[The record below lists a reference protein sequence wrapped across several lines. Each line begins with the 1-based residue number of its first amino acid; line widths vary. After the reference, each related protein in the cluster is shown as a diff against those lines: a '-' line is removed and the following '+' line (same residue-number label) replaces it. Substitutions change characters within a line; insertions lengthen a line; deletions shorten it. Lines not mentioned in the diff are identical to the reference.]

1 MFSYNKLQVILT
13 YLMIILVCSCCDNTP
28 VEKSTAVDRIMQ
40 SDSLLQYFISTHP
53 AKEVIKFARADVN
66 DSGTE
71 DMVVIY
77 RAGQDKNM
85 MEVVFDVAGKLHCS
99 NEVPAPATNQ
109 LIQFKDI
116 DKRPPLEFIVQGM
129 KDAKVGYAIYR
140 LEEGRLV
147 DLFGEGMED
156 CC

>member
-1 MFSYNKLQVILT
+1 MFSRIRLPGILT
-13 YLMIILVCSCCDNTP
+13 YLMLILVCSGCGNLP
-28 VEKSTAVDRIMQ
+28 EEKSAAVDQIMQ

-53 AKEVIKFARADVN
+53 GKEVIKFARSDVN

-77 RAGQDKNM
+77 RETKDKNM
-85 MEVVFDVAGKLHCS
+85 MEVVFDAAGKLHCS

-109 LIQFKDI
+109 QIQFRDI
-116 DKRPPLEFIVQGM
+116 DKKPPLEFIVQGM
-129 KDAKVGYAIYR
+129 KGANVGYAIYR
-140 LEEGRLV
+140 LEEDRLV
-147 DLFGEGMED
+147 DLFGEGMEE